1 MISTRKKTSATFV
14 SFRRGQEHI
23 WKHLKQIMFLAI
35 PITRHLHPF
44 TFPFYPHFITKQTST
59 YSKHIIPNIYAHHIP
74 IFYNWIL
81 EYSNNISHRIH
92 GAAMVTWIPSIY
104 PMHVSIFLPAPLGSG
119 IRIHRLDN
127 HSNFTP
133 AWRRCPE
140 TPDWMTFRWISSYK
154 ILYRYIRLYSLYIVM
169 VYNGL
174 YHIYIYI
181 HWLIVAYIYNGLW

>member
-1 MISTRKKTSATFV
+1 
-14 SFRRGQEHI
+14 
-23 WKHLKQIMFLAI
+23 
-35 PITRHLHPF
+35 
-44 TFPFYPHFITKQTST
+44 
-59 YSKHIIPNIYAHHIP
+59 
-74 IFYNWIL
+74 
-81 EYSNNISHRIH
+81 
-92 GAAMVTWIPSIY
+92 MVTWIPSIY

-174 YHIYIYI
+174 YHIYIYTLVDSGLYI
-181 HWLIVAYIYNGLW
+181 QWLMIVCSRLMSFVVVVYPQEK